1 MLGGETPNEVRC
13 AGLPAHSRQV
23 SLENRSP
30 KRRLPQEI
38 RRKHPEHILPVELQ
52 ISIDC
57 HHGQEAKAKQAA
69 CEVTTPKGKYY
80 SISSLHRG
88 SFPWYTPLLRRK
100 KICSVLSVLHRP
112 YTHQSIIQLRRIY
125 GQSCLSQLHSQ
136 WPPDPR
142 EMLTCSSSLMLGT
155 GRCWA
160 QGMLSFGLHSSC
172 NPTSLPV
179 STWIPSILDSGQGL
193 LTDLPG

>member
-13 AGLPAHSRQV
+13 AGLPVHSRQV

-30 KRRLPQEI
+30 KRRFPQEI
-38 RRKHPEHILPVELQ
+38 RRKHPEHTLLVELQ

-57 HHGQEAKAKQAA
+57 HHGQEAKQKAKQAV
-69 CEVTTPKGKYY
+69 CEVTTPKGKYC

-88 SFPWYTPLLRRK
+88 SFLWYTPLQK
-100 KICSVLSVLHRP
+100 KENLLSVLHRP
-112 YTHQSIIQLRRIY
+112 YTSQSIIQLRRIY
-125 GQSCLSQLHSQ
+125 IQSWISQLHSQ
-136 WPPDPR
+136 WPPDPM
-142 EMLTCSSSLMLGT
+142 EMLTCSSSLMLWT

-172 NPTSLPV
+172 NPT
-179 STWIPSILDSGQGL
+179 
-193 LTDLPG
+193 